1 MCNTC
6 GCKSAEG
13 LEAEMDSAT
22 PVEGVDYMN
31 VSGHSGFVDTSD
43 EREKLRLAREMGM
56 RLPIRH
62 PVWGFYRNDATDGEY
77 RLTFDNSS
85 VYIPLSEGLDSGD
98 MQYIVN
104 ELNRINDRYN
114 YRLLNHLANKAR
126 NYPSLIWKSEGF
138 EAEGSCSNCG
148 NALVM
153 NAEGEHS
160 CGCGTESYGAD
171 EDYELTRDVNAAMN
185 RLAILRNRLAMYEGL
200 DSRAFSFG
208 LKPED
213 YNIQGLISMTPQT
226 IHNIIISLRNQYLE
240 PARYDTEESDVVGFV
255 GDGRQIGF
263 LDAENDPDF
272 DEEKADRNKDGKISD
287 WERAVGNAVA
297 KAIRENKEKKG
308 AETFEAKVGS
318 PQYKK
323 AFGKMMAKYDIETN
337 PEKKAKILTE
347 MKRKFPA
354 FFGAETFEAETRNRY
369 GNRYITRDSK
379 GRFKKNVSVGRSLK
393 ADRRRK
399 AKRVP
404 SKSGQGD
411 KGDYNGEDMSLKD
424 SAKLGFGVG
433 AGLLGF
439 NLTLLGIAAVG
450 GFLLNRD

>member
-148 NALVM
+148 SALVM

-308 AETFEAKVGS
+308 AE
-318 PQYKK
+318 
-323 AFGKMMAKYDIETN
+323 D
-337 PEKKAKILTE
+337 
-347 MKRKFPA
+347 
-354 FFGAETFEAETRNRY
+354 FEAETRNRY

>member
-1 MCNTC
+1 
-6 GCKSAEG
+6 
-13 LEAEMDSAT
+13 
-22 PVEGVDYMN
+22 
-31 VSGHSGFVDTSD
+31 
-43 EREKLRLAREMGM
+43 
-56 RLPIRH
+56 
-62 PVWGFYRNDATDGEY
+62 
-77 RLTFDNSS
+77 
-85 VYIPLSEGLDSGD
+85 
-98 MQYIVN
+98 
-104 ELNRINDRYN
+104 
-114 YRLLNHLANKAR
+114 
-126 NYPSLIWKSEGF
+126 LIWKSEGF

-148 NALVM
+148 SALVM
-153 NAEGEHS
+153 NAEGEHE

-171 EDYELTRDVNAAMN
+171 GSYAMSSKESFEN
-185 RLAILRNRLAMYEGL
+185 NYVFPAIKHLEKLRNRLATMEGRNVMEGDYGPTDL
-200 DSRAFSFG
+200 DMNQRLSLTAA
-208 LKPED
+208 
-213 YNIQGLISMTPQT
+213 NI
-226 IHNIIISLRNQYLE
+226 NEIIKEMKKQYLE
-240 PARYDTEESDVVGFV
+240 SNPVYDTEESDVVGFV

-308 AETFEAKVGS
+308 AE
-318 PQYKK
+318 
-323 AFGKMMAKYDIETN
+323 N
-337 PEKKAKILTE
+337 
-347 MKRKFPA
+347 
-354 FFGAETFEAETRNRY
+354 FEAETRNRY

-379 GRFKKNVSVGRSLK
+379 GRIKKNVSVGRSLR

-411 KGDYNGEDMSLKD
+411 KGDYNGEDMTLKD